1 MAAAASSTMEIS
13 RRHSS
18 SSSMGSK
25 LRVTGAPSHRALSV
39 VSTGA
44 RSAERR
50 DLLSTIGHLLWRE
63 GLSARAGVYPERSRG
78 GPRSR
83 RRESLRDARRGEA
96 MPLRRMPT
104 SLANLRQDGTVG
116 QQARLYAGADD
127 ER

>member
-63 GLSARAGVYPERSRG
+63 GLSARDGVYPERSRG

-83 RRESLRDARRGEA
+83 RRESHMCDSHACMTG
-96 MPLRRMPT
+96 
-104 SLANLRQDGTVG
+104 QDD
-116 QQARLYAGADD
+116 LSEMAGDGM
-127 ER
+127 